1 MRNQEIQD
9 IYKLSPMQQGMLF
22 HWLYDNHSP
31 AYFVQNVYTIKGKID
46 LQCFEECLNSLSQK
60 YDALRTSFVHEDLKE
75 PLQVVLK
82 SRKIEFL
89 FIEANAYTEVE
100 YLRVKDVERGF
111 DLTND
116 SLMRVILIKTGIDG
130 YKMIWSFHHIIMDG
144 WSLAI
149 IIKEFVTMYSGETLQ
164 ASRVEPLQYKSFIKW
179 IETRDRKE
187 SIDFWSKYLENCEES
202 IDLPKSKLYPSKKV
216 IKKKKYQL
224 TSTLSNKLRK
234 IASIH
239 GLTLNSIL
247 QSVWKILMSR
257 YNNTDNIVFGCVVSG
272 RPYELEG
279 IEDAAGLFVNTLPIC
294 TKLDSEERVLDLI
307 RRVVSNFNL
316 IDKHNFLPLNEIQS
330 LSELKQNLVNQLWV
344 FENHPRE
351 NHKRITTDKAGTKS
365 LGFKITDVRSIE
377 QTNFDLTITVF
388 PDEIISIE
396 FAYNNGQYA
405 TKTIHGVFEHFV
417 AFADQIAENIMVKV
431 SELTLLSDIDRVSL
445 LDSFNSTSLDYDREE
460 NLL

>member
-179 IETRDRKE
+179 IETR
-187 SIDFWSKYLENCEES
+187 
-202 IDLPKSKLYPSKKV
+202 
-216 IKKKKYQL
+216 
-224 TSTLSNKLRK
+224 
-234 IASIH
+234 
-239 GLTLNSIL
+239 
-247 QSVWKILMSR
+247 
-257 YNNTDNIVFGCVVSG
+257 
-272 RPYELEG
+272 
-279 IEDAAGLFVNTLPIC
+279 
-294 TKLDSEERVLDLI
+294 
-307 RRVVSNFNL
+307 
-316 IDKHNFLPLNEIQS
+316 
-330 LSELKQNLVNQLWV
+330 
-344 FENHPRE
+344 
-351 NHKRITTDKAGTKS
+351 
-365 LGFKITDVRSIE
+365 
-377 QTNFDLTITVF
+377 
-388 PDEIISIE
+388 
-396 FAYNNGQYA
+396 
-405 TKTIHGVFEHFV
+405 
-417 AFADQIAENIMVKV
+417 
-431 SELTLLSDIDRVSL
+431 
-445 LDSFNSTSLDYDREE
+445 
-460 NLL
+460 